1 MFVLNFFFNP
11 TVRCVFKEEC
21 YPFTSFISVGGSQYW
36 WKRSLDYMILNKM
49 RQDRTT
55 LLITLC
61 KRFLYN
67 SKSSHISF
75 SSSSTNT
82 LSFVSLLLCN
92 LTGTRCVPTP
102 LLPSSLQTF
111 LLGSF
116 SSTHM
121 FPLLLSALTH
131 FCWFTSIKF
140 QFPFFKLFLLFS
152 SSP

>member
-1 MFVLNFFFNP
+1 
-11 TVRCVFKEEC
+11 
-21 YPFTSFISVGGSQYW
+21 
-36 WKRSLDYMILNKM
+36 MILSKM
-49 RQDRTT
+49 QQDRTT

-67 SKSSHISF
+67 SESSHISF

-82 LSFVSLLLCN
+82 LSFASLLLCN

-111 LLGSF
+111 LLGSLT
-116 SSTHM
+116 STHM

-131 FCWFTSIKF
+131 FCWSNSIKF
-140 QFPFFKLFLLFS
+140 QFPFFKLFLLFFFLSLKPGIFLSHLALFSLFAFYSEIPTLTVFLKYLPFIS
-152 SSP
+152 SLSF